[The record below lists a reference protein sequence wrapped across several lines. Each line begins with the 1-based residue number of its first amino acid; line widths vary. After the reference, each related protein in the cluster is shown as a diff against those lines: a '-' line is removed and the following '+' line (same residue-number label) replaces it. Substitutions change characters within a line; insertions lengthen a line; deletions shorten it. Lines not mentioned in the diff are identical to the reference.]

1 MTQIFIA
8 LRQKKKKIEY
18 FRNLAYSLEKD
29 KKKESVYVDIFDY
42 NALKN
47 QEKKHVI
54 IIKVGNE
61 KIRISPVN
69 GTRLFVPGL

>member
-1 MTQIFIA
+1 M
-8 LRQKKKKIEY
+8 
-18 FRNLAYSLEKD
+18 
-29 KKKESVYVDIFDY
+29 KESVYVDIFDY